1 MTGRRDRSYLTPSV
15 ALPVLN
21 WRAIALL
28 LYNPPVCHSK
38 RVPKVCAMTSSLNEP
53 FDVLIVGGG
62 PAGSTVAT
70 LLARRGERVLLLE
83 KERHPRFHIGE
94 SLLPMNLPLFEELGV
109 ADQIA
114 QIGIPKYGV
123 ELVSPWHD
131 KPSTLDFAQG
141 WDKRFASAYE
151 ARRSEFDHVLLK
163 NAAANGVQ
171 VIEGCRVTGVD
182 FPTEAGVVART
193 TRDDGQEQQFQAKFL
208 VDASGR
214 DTLLATKF
222 ASKTSNK
229 RHHSAAVY
237 GHFTG
242 ARRLP
247 GKAAGNISLFWFDH
261 GWFWFIPLLDGTTS
275 VGAVCHADFI
285 KTRGSTDVTTFF
297 NSVIAMSPAL
307 SERLRDAEITGPAT
321 ATGNYSYKSSRIAG
335 PGYIMVGDA
344 YGFIDPV
351 FSSGVL
357 LAMKG
362 GFLAADAVTAC
373 LHNPPAEAAHVL
385 RRYQADV
392 DRAMVRFSWFIYR
405 VNRPGIRSLFM
416 QHGNPLRLRE
426 AVLSLL
432 SGDVFRP
439 SPIHA
444 RLWLFKGL
452 YHLKDIAAKWQR
464 VPERSA

>member
-1 MTGRRDRSYLTPSV
+1 
-15 ALPVLN
+15 
-21 WRAIALL
+21 
-28 LYNPPVCHSK
+28 
-38 RVPKVCAMTSSLNEP
+38 
-53 FDVLIVGGG
+53 
-62 PAGSTVAT
+62 
-70 LLARRGERVLLLE
+70 
-83 KERHPRFHIGE
+83 
-94 SLLPMNLPLFEELGV
+94 
-109 ADQIA
+109 
-114 QIGIPKYGV
+114 
-123 ELVSPWHD
+123 
-131 KPSTLDFAQG
+131 
-141 WDKRFASAYE
+141 
-151 ARRSEFDHVLLK
+151 
-163 NAAANGVQ
+163 
-171 VIEGCRVTGVD
+171 
-182 FPTEAGVVART
+182 
-193 TRDDGQEQQFQAKFL
+193 
-208 VDASGR
+208 
-214 DTLLATKF
+214 
-222 ASKTSNK
+222 
-229 RHHSAAVY
+229 
-237 GHFTG
+237 
-242 ARRLP
+242 
-247 GKAAGNISLFWFDH
+247 LFWFDH

-297 NSVIAMSPAL
+297 KSVIAMSPAL

-373 LHNPPAEAAHVL
+373 LHSPPAEAARVL

>member
-1 MTGRRDRSYLTPSV
+1 MT
-15 ALPVLN
+15 
-21 WRAIALL
+21 
-28 LYNPPVCHSK
+28 
-38 RVPKVCAMTSSLNEP
+38 TSSNEP
-53 FDVLIVGGG
+53 FDVLVVGGG

-83 KERHPRFHIGE
+83 KEHHPRFHIGE

-109 ADQIA
+109 ADEIA
-114 QIGIPKYGV
+114 HIGIPKYGA

-141 WDKRFASAYE
+141 WDKRFPSAYE
-151 ARRSEFDHVLLK
+151 VRRSEFDHVLLK
-163 NAAANGVQ
+163 NAAAAGTQ

-182 FPTEAGVVART
+182 FPAQGGVVARAT
-193 TRDDGQEQQFQAKFL
+193 GENGQEQQFEAKFL

-222 ASKTSNK
+222 ATKTSNR
-229 RHHSAAVY
+229 RHHSAAIY

-247 GKAAGNISLFWFDH
+247 GRAAGNISLFWFDH

-285 KTRGSTDVTTFF
+285 KSRKTDVTTFF
-297 NSVIAMSPAL
+297 KSVIAMSPAL
-307 SERLRDAEITGPAT
+307 SDRLRDAELTGPPT
-321 ATGNYSYKSSRIAG
+321 ATGNYSYKSSRISG

-373 LHNPPAEAAHVL
+373 LHGPGAKAERVL

-405 VNRPGIRSLFM
+405 INRPGIRALFM
-416 QHGNPLRLRE
+416 RHGNPLRLRE

-439 SPIHA
+439 SPIHM
-444 RLWLFKGL
+444 RLWLFKGM
-452 YHLKDIAAKWQR
+452 YYLKDIAAKWAR
-464 VPERSA
+464 TADRNANASAVKSGGA

>member
-1 MTGRRDRSYLTPSV
+1 
-15 ALPVLN
+15 
-21 WRAIALL
+21 
-28 LYNPPVCHSK
+28 
-38 RVPKVCAMTSSLNEP
+38 MTSSLNEP

-83 KERHPRFHIGE
+83 KEHHPRFHIGE

-114 QIGIPKYGV
+114 RIGIPKYGV

-141 WDKRFASAYE
+141 WDKRLASAYE
-151 ARRSEFDHVLLK
+151 VRRSEFDHVLLK
-163 NAAANGVQ
+163 NAAMAGTQ

-182 FPTEAGVVART
+182 FPAEGGVVART
-193 TRDDGQEQQFQAKFL
+193 SRDDGQEQQFQAKFL

-285 KTRGSTDVTTFF
+285 KTRGTDVTTFF
-297 NSVIAMSPAL
+297 KSVIAMSPAL

-321 ATGNYSYKSSRIAG
+321 ATGNYSYKSSHISG

-362 GFLAADAVTAC
+362 GFLAADAITAC
-373 LHNPPAEAAHVL
+373 LHGSSAEAARVL
-385 RRYQADV
+385 RRYQSDV

-405 VNRPGIRSLFM
+405 INRPGIRSLFM
-416 QHGNPLRLRE
+416 KHGNPLRLRE

-439 SPIHA
+439 SPIHT
-444 RLWLFKGL
+444 RLWLFKGI
-452 YHLKDIAAKWQR
+452 YYLKDMAAKWQR
-464 VPERSA
+464 LPERSA